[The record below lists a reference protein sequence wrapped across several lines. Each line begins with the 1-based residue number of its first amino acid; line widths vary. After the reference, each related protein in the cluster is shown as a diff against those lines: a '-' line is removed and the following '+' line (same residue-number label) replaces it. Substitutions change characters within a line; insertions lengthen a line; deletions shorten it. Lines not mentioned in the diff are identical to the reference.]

1 MNNYEILKHH
11 YNEIL
16 KSEEFGNAVKSIK
29 ANRIQ
34 YYNIL
39 KDYFLKDWKPYG
51 IFTNPDGYF
60 NYIVDYC
67 FRCMVMDGKI
77 SGFSNTSVVY
87 FIRNEYTGLLKIGK
101 TNNLKRRIKEIENAF
116 NFLGFDTQKL
126 TLEAISY
133 CPFGLNNSKVETY
146 YHNKCKNYRINGE
159 WFDISTDFL
168 YDNLILCADYMVEGI
183 PVIVEDRYDYEKTF
197 RMTKLIESNDTLLCD
212 IIKNEMSKNL
222 RESLGIIND
231 NLFIDFL
238 SPKRK
243 PYELFSYE
251 IWNYIL
257 NLKSKDEFNLDKKI
271 IRNIENMLF

>member
-87 FIRNEYTGLLKIGK
+87 FIRNEYTGLL
-101 TNNLKRRIKEIENAF
+101 
-116 NFLGFDTQKL
+116 
-126 TLEAISY
+126 
-133 CPFGLNNSKVETY
+133 
-146 YHNKCKNYRINGE
+146 
-159 WFDISTDFL
+159 
-168 YDNLILCADYMVEGI
+168 
-183 PVIVEDRYDYEKTF
+183 
-197 RMTKLIESNDTLLCD
+197 
-212 IIKNEMSKNL
+212 
-222 RESLGIIND
+222 
-231 NLFIDFL
+231 
-238 SPKRK
+238 
-243 PYELFSYE
+243 
-251 IWNYIL
+251 
-257 NLKSKDEFNLDKKI
+257 
-271 IRNIENMLF
+271 

>member
-16 KSEEFGNAVKSIK
+16 NSEEFDNAVKSIK

-133 CPFGLNNSKVETY
+133 CPFGLNSSKVETY

-251 IWNYIL
+251 IWNYIS

-271 IRNIENMLF
+271 IRNIENVLF